1 MHLVLFQ
8 MMESEIYL
16 NQIKMEK
23 SMKEINVAVTGGAGQ
38 IAYSLLPR
46 LVSGETF
53 GPDIKVNLRL
63 IEIPQVV
70 DKLQGTI
77 MELIDCG
84 FDQTG
89 ELTATSDI
97 REGVKDADWVLLVG
111 SIPRGIVIDGKKIE
125 ERSDLLKING
135 GIFTDQGAAIGQVA
149 KPDAKILV
157 VGNPANTNALIGM
170 NSAKNPS
177 QQWFAMTALDAN
189 RAKAQLAEK
198 AGTSISSV
206 KNMIIWGNHSPTM
219 YPDPYNATINGV
231 SAAETINDDQWL
243 AEEYLPLVQ
252 QRGKAVIDARGASSA
267 ASAANA
273 AIDTVKA
280 VMNPTPDGDCFSAA
294 IASDGSYGV
303 PQGLIFGFPLRTS
316 ANGEV
321 EIIQGIELNEFAQSK
336 IAITTQELESEREA
350 VADLID

>member
-1 MHLVLFQ
+1 
-8 MMESEIYL
+8 
-16 NQIKMEK
+16 
-23 SMKEINVAVTGGAGQ
+23 MKEINVAVTGGAGQ

-53 GPDIKVNLRL
+53 GSDTKVNLRL

-84 FDQTG
+84 FEQTG

-135 GIFTDQGAAIGQVA
+135 GIFTDQGAAIGELS

-170 NSAKNPS
+170 NSANNDG

-198 AGTSISSV
+198 AKVEISSL

-219 YPDPYNATINGV
+219 YPDPYNATIDGN
-231 SAAETINDDQWL
+231 SAAEVINDINWL
-243 AEEYLPLVQ
+243 EDDYLPLVQ

-273 AIDTVKA
+273 AIDTVKS
-280 VMNPTPDGDCFSAA
+280 VINPTQEGDCFSAA
-294 IASDGSYGV
+294 VVSDGSYGV
-303 PQGLIFGFPLRTS
+303 PEGLIFGFPLRTNP
-316 ANGEV
+316 AGQV
-321 EIIQGIELNEFAQSK
+321 EIVQGIEINDFAKSK
-336 IAITTQELESEREA
+336 IQITTEELESERKA
-350 VADLID
+350 VADLIS

>member
-1 MHLVLFQ
+1 
-8 MMESEIYL
+8 MEKETYL
-16 NQIKMEK
+16 NQINKEIK
-23 SMKEINVAVTGGAGQ
+23 MKEINVAVTGGAGQ

-53 GPDIKVNLRL
+53 GPDTKVNLRL

-89 ELTATSDI
+89 DLTATSDI
-97 REGVKDADWVLLVG
+97 KEGVKDADWVLLVG

-135 GIFTDQGAAIGQVA
+135 GIFTDQGSAIGELA
-149 KPDAKILV
+149 KSDARILV

-170 NSAKNPS
+170 NKANNPS

-198 AGTSISSV
+198 ANVEISSV
-206 KNMIIWGNHSPTM
+206 KNMVIWGNHSPTM
-219 YPDPYNATINGV
+219 YPDPYNATIDGQ
-231 SAAETINDDQWL
+231 SAAEVINDSTWIED
-243 AEEYLPLVQ
+243 EYLPLVQ

-273 AIDTVKA
+273 AIDTVKS
-280 VMNPTPDGDCFSAA
+280 VMNPTNDGDCFSAA
-294 IASDGSYGV
+294 IVSDGSYSV
-303 PQGLIFGFPLRTS
+303 PEGLIFGFPLRTTEE
-316 ANGEV
+316 GKV
-321 EIIQGIELNEFAQSK
+321 EIIQGIELNEFAQTK
-336 IAITTQELESEREA
+336 IKVTTDELESEREA
-350 VADLID
+350 VADLIS

>member
-1 MHLVLFQ
+1 
-8 MMESEIYL
+8 
-16 NQIKMEK
+16 
-23 SMKEINVAVTGGAGQ
+23 MKEINVAVTGGAGQ

-53 GPDIKVNLRL
+53 GSDTKVNLRL

-84 FDQTG
+84 FEQTG

-97 REGVKDADWVLLVG
+97 REGVKDADWILLVG

-135 GIFTDQGAAIGQVA
+135 GIFTDQGAAIGELS

-170 NSAKNPS
+170 NSANNDG

-198 AGTSISSV
+198 AKVEISSL

-219 YPDPYNATINGV
+219 YPDPYNATIDGN
-231 SAAETINDDQWL
+231 SAAEVINDINWL
-243 AEEYLPLVQ
+243 EDDYLPLVQ
-252 QRGKAVIDARGASSA
+252 QRGKAVMDARGASSA
-267 ASAANA
+267 ASATNA
-273 AIDTVKA
+273 AIDTVKS
-280 VMNPTPDGDCFSAA
+280 VINPTQEGDCFSAA
-294 IASDGSYGV
+294 VVSDGSYGV
-303 PQGLIFGFPLRTS
+303 PEGLIFGFPLRTNP
-316 ANGEV
+316 AGQV
-321 EIIQGIELNEFAQSK
+321 EIVQGIEINDFAKSK
-336 IAITTQELESEREA
+336 IQITTEELESERKA
-350 VADLID
+350 VADLIS

>member
-1 MHLVLFQ
+1 
-8 MMESEIYL
+8 
-16 NQIKMEK
+16 
-23 SMKEINVAVTGGAGQ
+23 MKEINVAVTGGAGQ

-53 GPDIKVNLRL
+53 GSDTKVNLRL

-84 FDQTG
+84 FEQTG

-135 GIFTDQGAAIGQVA
+135 GIFTDQGAAIGDLS

-170 NSAKNPS
+170 NSANNAG

-198 AGTSISSV
+198 AKVEISSL

-219 YPDPYNATINGV
+219 YPDPYNATIDGT
-231 SAAETINDDQWL
+231 SAAEVINDINWL
-243 AEEYLPLVQ
+243 EDDYLPLVQ

-273 AIDTVKA
+273 AIDTVKS
-280 VMNPTPDGDCFSAA
+280 VINPTQEGDCFSAA
-294 IASDGSYGV
+294 GVSDGSYGV
-303 PQGLIFGFPLRTS
+303 PEGLIFGFPLRTNQS
-316 ANGEV
+316 GEV
-321 EIIQGIELNEFAQSK
+321 EIVQDIEINDFAKSK
-336 IAITTQELESEREA
+336 IQITTEELESEKEA
-350 VADLID
+350 VADLIS

>member
-1 MHLVLFQ
+1 
-8 MMESEIYL
+8 
-16 NQIKMEK
+16 
-23 SMKEINVAVTGGAGQ
+23 MKEINVAVTGGAGQ

-46 LVSGETF
+46 LISGETF
-53 GPDIKVNLRL
+53 GPDTKVNLRL

-84 FDQTG
+84 FEQTG
-89 ELTATSDI
+89 ELIATSDI
-97 REGVKDADWVLLVG
+97 KEGVKDADWILLVG

-135 GIFTDQGAAIGQVA
+135 GIFTDQGSAIGELA
-149 KPDAKILV
+149 KSDAKILV

-170 NSAKNPS
+170 HSANNST
-177 QQWFAMTALDAN
+177 QQWLAMTALDAN

-198 AGTSISSV
+198 AAVEISSV

-219 YPDPYNATINGV
+219 YPDPYNATINGA
-231 SAAETINDDQWL
+231 SAAEVINDNLWL
-243 AEEYLPLVQ
+243 EDSYLPLVQ

-280 VMNPTPDGDCFSAA
+280 VINPTEEGDCFSAA
-294 IASDGSYGV
+294 IVSDGSYGI
-303 PQGLIFGFPLRTS
+303 PEGLIFGFPLRTNS
-316 ANGEV
+316 NGKI
-321 EIIQGIELNEFAQSK
+321 EIIPVSYTHLRAHE
-336 IAITTQELESEREA
+336 T
-350 VADLID
+350 

>member
-1 MHLVLFQ
+1 
-8 MMESEIYL
+8 
-16 NQIKMEK
+16 
-23 SMKEINVAVTGGAGQ
+23 MKEINVAVTGGAGQ

-53 GPDIKVNLRL
+53 GLDTKVNLRL

-70 DKLQGTI
+70 EKLQGTI
-77 MELIDCG
+77 MELTDCG

-89 ELTATSDI
+89 ELIATSDI
-97 REGVKDADWVLLVG
+97 KVGVKDADWVLLVG

-135 GIFTDQGAAIGQVA
+135 GIFTDQGAAIGELA
-149 KPDAKILV
+149 KSDAKVLV

-170 NSAKNPS
+170 NSAGNN
-177 QQWFAMTALDAN
+177 QQEWFAMTALDAN

-198 AGTSISSV
+198 AKVDISTL

-219 YPDPYNATINGV
+219 YPDPYNATIDGT
-231 SAAETINDDQWL
+231 SAAEVINDSKWL
-243 AEEYLPLVQ
+243 EEEYLPLVQ

-273 AIDTVKA
+273 AIDTVKS
-280 VMNPTPDGDCFSAA
+280 VINPTPEGDCFSAA
-294 IASDGSYGV
+294 MVSDGSYGV
-303 PQGLIFGFPLRTS
+303 PKGLIFGFPLKTTKE
-316 ANGEV
+316 GKV
-321 EIIQGIELNEFAQSK
+321 EIIQGIKLNEFAQSK
-336 IAITTQELESEREA
+336 IKVTTDELESEREA
-350 VADLID
+350 VADLI